1 MFNKKERQMRAVQRK
16 IDRLLPGKT
25 LDDVKKMFDE
35 FCQEMKEIRADKG
48 KDMNDCLECMKRYEN
63 VLVIHDMFLDP
74 MARSWMS
81 ILYSLEA
88 FKKCGEF

>member
-1 MFNKKERQMRAVQRK
+1 MEAVQRK
-16 IDRLLPGKT
+16 IDSLLPGKT
-25 LDDVKKMFDE
+25 LDDVKKLFDE
-35 FCQEMKEIRADKG
+35 FCQEMKELRADKEKG
-48 KDMNDCLECMKRYEN
+48 MNDYLECMKRYEN
-63 VLVIHDMFLDP
+63 VLIIQDMFLDP